1 MVNNQASLSRQRAM
15 LITAMGPIIGA
26 ALNDK
31 SVIEIMANPDGSL
44 WLDKHGQGRIRAGDL
59 LPADAERII
68 RLIASHIRIEC
79 NDNSP
84 IVSAELPQTGERFE
98 GILPPIVSS
107 ACFAIRKPAGVI
119 YTLADYVE
127 AGIMSAIQAKY
138 LSFAIAEKKN
148 IIVAGGTSSGK
159 TTLTNALLNELIEL
173 DERVVIIEDTRELHC
188 PVPDLVS
195 LRTKPNVAA
204 MSDLVRSTMRLRP
217 DRIIVGEVRG
227 SEALDMLKA
236 WNTGHP
242 GGVATLHAN
251 GTLEALYRLEQLIQE
266 AVITVPRRLIANTID
281 ILVFI
286 KGRGNARRID
296 CIQEVKGLASNKD
309 YQLCAPKEL
318 SPKPNSPQSNITR
331 NIIDEKNHANDDE

>member
-1 MVNNQASLSRQRAM
+1 MTNNHASLCRQRAM

-26 ALNDK
+26 ALDDK

-79 NDNSP
+79 NEASP
-84 IVSAELPQTGERFE
+84 IVSAELPQSGERFE
-98 GILPPIVSS
+98 GILPPIVTSP
-107 ACFAIRKPAGVI
+107 CFSIRKPAGII

-127 AGIMSAIQAKY
+127 AGIMSALEAKY
-138 LSFAIAEKKN
+138 LSLAVAEKKN
-148 IIVAGGTSSGK
+148 IVVVGGTSSGK

-173 DERVVIIEDTRELHC
+173 NERVVIIEDTRELHC

-195 LRTKPNVAA
+195 LRTKPNIAA

-227 SEALDMLKA
+227 AEALDMLKA

-251 GTLEALYRLEQLIQE
+251 GTHGALYRLEQLIQE

-281 ILVFI
+281 IIVFI
-286 KGRGNARRID
+286 KGRGNARTID
-296 CIQEVKGLASNKD
+296 CIHEVKNLMSNGD
-309 YQLCAPKEL
+309 YQLCLPDEL
-318 SPKPNSPQSNITR
+318 PPKPNNPHSNITR
-331 NIIDEKNHANDDE
+331 NKIDEKNHANDDE